1 MATDNNSYFSNSNP
15 GNNLVFDGNIH
26 RLDATPKYPLGF
38 GVQLADGSRF
48 RYAQFGA
55 VTNRGVLV
63 SQDVSETSIPD
74 TDNGIVASASSAT
87 TTDGTAGS
95 RFIQITMDG
104 VIANQFAGAY
114 FSTTDDTGEG
124 YTYRIKGNTASGNP
138 ASLSYRLE
146 LYDALVEAVGTTTDY
161 SIVGL
166 PWNDVEIATRTT
178 DSILS
183 GVSQR
188 TSTAALP
195 FQFVQTTGICAIL
208 QDIHVPAIGDPVIL
222 SPLTSGSVAKYFGT
236 GSLGL
241 SDVAVEGANYVVG
254 YCVDAGDSTGHT
266 TVMLTLPW

>member
-1 MATDNNSYFSNSNP
+1 MATDNNSYFTNAVP
-15 GNNLVFDGNIH
+15 GGNLVFDGNIY

-38 GVQLADGSRF
+38 SVQRADGSRY

-55 VTNRGVLV
+55 ATNRGVLV
-63 SQDVSETSIPD
+63 AQDTSETSIPD
-74 TDNGIVASASSAT
+74 TDNGLVATASLANAT
-87 TTDGTAGS
+87 DNGAGQ

-104 VIANQFAGAY
+104 IIANQFAGGY

-146 LYDALVEAVGTTTDY
+146 LYDNLVAAVDNTTDY
-161 SIVGL
+161 SIIGL

-178 DSILS
+178 DSIIS

-188 TSTAALP
+188 TSTSALP
-195 FQFVQTTGICAIL
+195 FAFVQTAGICAVL
-208 QDIHVPAIGDPVIL
+208 QDIHVPAIGDPVVL

-236 GSLGL
+236 GSLGA
-241 SDVAVEGANYVVG
+241 SDVAVEGANFVVG

-266 TVMLTLPW
+266 TIMLTLPW